1 MQTPIITQREIVRLL
16 EQRQLSNRAIARQ
29 LSLSHNTVAIIRAR
43 LQVTGLSHSQLL
55 TQTDEAFALALGTGR
70 KQPKTEKLT
79 PEWHVLQTELQK
91 RDITLALLWEEYR
104 LANQNQLERCLSYSQ
119 FARHFRQWLKR
130 QRISMRQFHKPGD
143 KVFVDFCG
151 RTISILDPDTGESYP
166 AQVFVGVLGG
176 SGLTFAYAVPSQKT
190 HDWIECH
197 IKMFDFFGGIPQQ
210 VVPDNLKSAI
220 IKHSREEV
228 ITNAA
233 YADWAEH
240 YDVLIAPARSR
251 KPKDKSLAEVGVQIV
266 QRWVLAP
273 LRKQQF
279 FSIDEL
285 NNQIT
290 PRLHQLNDKVS
301 KTYQK
306 SRKQRFIEIDQPALR
321 PLPLLRYE
329 CVDWRYR
336 IRVPDDYHL
345 EYAGNYYSVPYQY
358 RSHLV
363 DLRVTRTT
371 LEVLLHRQRIASH
384 QLCSSSGRSTLMD
397 HMPLEHQRQS
407 DQSPETLLEWAQS
420 VGPNVATWVRHNL
433 QQRRDFANGLK
444 SVRNLRRWIREEQN
458 HERIDP
464 ACEFAMKLGA
474 FSFSRLKSI
483 INNRSDQRAMAESTA
498 WVQQHSNLRGPEYYK
513 PAGVLPHAE

>member
-1 MQTPIITQREIVRLL
+1 MQTPIITQRAIVRLL

-29 LSLSHNTVAIIRAR
+29 LSLSHNTVAIIRSR
-43 LQVTGLSHSQLL
+43 LHVTGLSHSQLL
-55 TQTDEAFALALGTGR
+55 MQTDEAFALALGTGR
-70 KQPKTEKLT
+70 KQPKTEKLI
-79 PEWHVLQTELQK
+79 PEWQVLQTELQK

-151 RTISILDPDTGESYP
+151 RTVPIVDPDTGESYS

-176 SGLTFAYAVPSQKT
+176 SGFTFAYAVPSQKT

-210 VVPDNLKSAI
+210 VIPDNLKSAI

-240 YDVLIAPARSR
+240 YDVLIVPARSR

-266 QRWVLAP
+266 QRWILAP
-273 LRKQQF
+273 LRKQRF

-285 NNQIT
+285 NRQVA
-290 PRLHQLNDKVS
+290 PRIHQLNEKIS

-306 SRKQRFIEIDQPALR
+306 SRKQRFMEIDQPALR

-336 IRVPDDYHL
+336 VRVPDDYHI

-358 RSHLV
+358 RGHQV

-384 QLCSSSGRSTLMD
+384 QLCSNSGRSTLID
-397 HMPLEHQRQS
+397 HMPREHQHQS
-407 DQSPETLLEWAQS
+407 DQDPDLLLMWAQS
-420 VGPNVATWVRHNL
+420 VGSNVAEWVRHNL

-444 SVRNLRRWIREEQN
+444 TVRNLRRWVREEQN

-464 ACEFAMKLGA
+464 ACEFAIKLGA

-483 INNRSDQRAMAESTA
+483 VNNRSDQRMMAESTA

-513 PAGVLPHAE
+513 PEGVLPHAE